1 MDKFPYLQFLVQCLI
16 VLKVLTV
23 SNGTPQATAVNPLS
37 SHTQTDQRIAA
48 VRDLLVH
55 LDRAHQLL
63 VLTCWSPSVRYA
75 LWQSV
80 RESTGTSHS
89 GTASVRFAPIDQRH
103 LPWHDPNQ
111 HQIVIVLDLSCPGT
125 DRLLESARQLLY
137 YRVRWIVFRSSIEYP
152 GGSVR
157 GWSNCSEYSVLDRLP
172 LLVSN
177 ELFYFC
183 TETSTGQHLV
193 RQQYRLAASLA
204 SSSAP
209 IYETFG
215 TWNAALGVRVV
226 VGSKVRPPVTSIRRQ
241 NFHKFQL
248 RASLVILHNE
258 TLNHLD
264 DLHDKHIDT
273 ISRVNYLLTKSVA
286 HALNATVKFS
296 IVDTWGYRDRET
308 DRYNGM
314 IGELQRDLAD
324 LGGTSMFFTQ
334 DRIKAVDFLSMTAST
349 RASFIFRA
357 PKLSF
362 TNNVFVLPFDQY
374 VWYCTVSFIV
384 LSGVLLLV
392 MLRTEQRYNAGGGG
406 RGGSAIGSNSP
417 ATVTGLSD
425 TLLNVFG
432 TTCQQGSFIEPQTAP
447 SRCLILLCL
456 VVLMFLYASYS
467 ANIVA
472 LIQSPSTKI
481 QTLEDLLA
489 SRLKTGAEDTVYN
502 QYYFRTET
510 EPIRKALYERKMRN
524 KDGTENF
531 LPLAQG
537 VELIRQ
543 GHYAFH
549 VERGVGYKLISE
561 TFQEEEKCGLQEVE
575 YLKVIEPYYAVQK
588 NSSFREP
595 VRINL
600 FKLREFGIQGREHT
614 LLYTKKPRCVGGSS
628 FIPVSIVDVWPALVT
643 LGWGYLLTVAVLIA
657 ELLWFRLRSRILP
670 TAGYFQ

>member
-1 MDKFPYLQFLVQCLI
+1 M
-16 VLKVLTV
+16 
-23 SNGTPQATAVNPLS
+23 
-37 SHTQTDQRIAA
+37 
-48 VRDLLVH
+48 
-55 LDRAHQLL
+55 
-63 VLTCWSPSVRYA
+63 
-75 LWQSV
+75 
-80 RESTGTSHS
+80 
-89 GTASVRFAPIDQRH
+89 SVRFGPVDTRH
-103 LPWHDPNQ
+103 LPWHERNQ
-111 HQIVIVLDLSCPGT
+111 HQIVIVVDLSCPGT
-125 DRLLESARQLLY
+125 DNLLANAHQLLY
-137 YRVRWIVFRSSIEYP
+137 YRVRWIALKSVYDGETTKGWENCTEYP
-152 GGSVR
+152 
-157 GWSNCSEYSVLDRLP
+157 LFDRLP
-172 LLVSN
+172 LLISN
-177 ELFYFC
+177 ELYYFC
-183 TETSTGQHLV
+183 TNGTTGHHLV
-193 RQQYRLAASLA
+193 RQQYRLSTAN
-204 SSSAP
+204 SSAP
-209 IYETFG
+209 MYETFG
-215 TWNAALGVRVV
+215 IWEPNEGVRLE
-226 VGSKVRPPVTSIRRQ
+226 SSTVRTPVTSVRRQ
-241 NFHKFQL
+241 NFHQFQL

-286 HALNATVKFS
+286 HALNATVRFS
-296 IVDTWGYRDRET
+296 FVDTWGYRDKET

-314 IGELQRDLAD
+314 IGELQSDLAD
-324 LGGTSMFFTQ
+324 LGGTSMFFMQ

-349 RASFIFRA
+349 RASFVFRA

-362 TNNVFVLPFDQY
+362 TDNVFVLPFDQY
-374 VWYCTVSFIV
+374 VWCCTVSFIL
-384 LSGVLLLV
+384 LSGLLLLV
-392 MLRTEQRYNAGGGG
+392 VLRTEQRYNVSTGTEH
-406 RGGSAIGSNSP
+406 NTTT
-417 ATVTGLSD
+417 TVTGLSD

-432 TTCQQGSFIEPQTAP
+432 TTCQQGSFIEPKTAP

-502 QYYFRTET
+502 HYYFRHET
-510 EPIRKALYERKMRN
+510 EPTRKALYERKMRN

-549 VERGVGYKLISE
+549 VERGVCYKLISE
-561 TFQEEEKCGLQEVE
+561 TFQEEEKCGLQEME

-600 FKLREFGIQGREHT
+600 FKLREFGIQGRENT

-628 FIPVSIVDVWPALVT
+628 FIPVSIVDVWPALIT
-643 LGWGYLLTVAVLIA
+643 LGWGYFLTIMMLIT
-657 ELLWFRLRSRILP
+657 EQLWVRLRTRLQP
-670 TAGYFQ
+670 THEYFQQ

>member
-1 MDKFPYLQFLVQCLI
+1 MEEGIAAKGLNAGLIQLSQSCLVALEI
-16 VLKVLTV
+16 LDTA
-23 SNGTPQATAVNPLS
+23 NGIPQGNVLS
-37 SHTQTDQRIAA
+37 SIDKTDQRISA
-48 VRDLLVH
+48 VRDLLVL
-55 LDRAHQLL
+55 LDRSQQLL

-75 LWQSV
+75 LWQTV
-80 RESTGTSHS
+80 RESTADRGTV
-89 GTASVRFAPIDQRH
+89 SVRFAPIDKQH
-103 LPWHDPNQ
+103 LPWHEPNQ

-125 DRLLESARQLLY
+125 DLLLESANQLLY
-137 YRVRWIVFRSSIEYP
+137 YRLRWIVLWSSGEA
-152 GGSVR
+152 GTVS
-157 GWSNCSEYSVLDRLP
+157 GWKHCTDYLLLDRLP

-177 ELFYFC
+177 ELYYFC
-183 TETSTGQHLV
+183 TESSTGRHVV
-193 RQQYRLAASLA
+193 RQQYRLSVA
-204 SSSAP
+204 SSSSP

-215 TWNAALGVRVV
+215 TWTTSFGVRVMDAT
-226 VGSKVRPPVTSIRRQ
+226 VRSPVTSIRRQ
-241 NFHKFQL
+241 NFRKFQL

-258 TLNHLD
+258 TLSHLD
-264 DLHDKHIDT
+264 DVHDKHIDT

-314 IGELQRDLAD
+314 IGELQSDLAD

-374 VWYCTVSFIV
+374 VWYCTVSFIL

-392 MLRTEQRYNAGGGG
+392 MLRTEQRYNPGTGT
-406 RGGSAIGSNSP
+406 RSSSP
-417 ATVTGLSD
+417 STVTGLSD

-432 TTCQQGSFIEPQTAP
+432 TTCQQGSFIEPRTAP

-472 LIQSPSTKI
+472 LIQAPSTKI

-549 VERGVGYKLISE
+549 VEKGVCYKLISE

-588 NSSFREP
+588 NSSFRET

-600 FKLREFGIQGREHT
+600 FKLRELGIQGREHT

-643 LGWGYLLTVAVLIA
+643 LGWGYLLTVAMLIV
-657 ELLWFRLRSRILP
+657 EQLWARMRARVLP
-670 TAGYFQ
+670 TEGYFQ

>member
-1 MDKFPYLQFLVQCLI
+1 MGIDRILQSVPLWLICFTI
-16 VLKVLTV
+16 VLAQ
-23 SNGTPQATAVNPLS
+23 GTPAS
-37 SHTQTDQRIAA
+37 SVVIDQRIAA

-55 LDRAHQLL
+55 LDRSRQLL
-63 VLTCWSPSVRYA
+63 VLTCWPPSVRYGF
-75 LWQSV
+75 WQTI
-80 RESTGTSHS
+80 REDTNFRSTI
-89 GTASVRFAPIDQRH
+89 SVRFGSVSSRY
-103 LPWHDPNQ
+103 LPWHERNQ
-111 HQIVIVLDLSCPGT
+111 HQTVIVVDLSCPGT
-125 DRLLESARQLLY
+125 ADLLDNANQLLY
-137 YRVRWIVFRSSIEYP
+137 YRVRWIALNSFHEEGITK
-152 GGSVR
+152 
-157 GWSNCSEYSVLDRLP
+157 GWKNCTEDHQLDRLP
-172 LLVSN
+172 LLISN
-177 ELFYFC
+177 EFFYFC
-183 TETSTGQHLV
+183 TNITTGRHMV
-193 RQQYRLAASLA
+193 RQQYRLSTA
-204 SSSAP
+204 SSSVP
-209 IYETFG
+209 VYETFG
-215 TWNAALGVRVV
+215 VWDPSLGVHFE
-226 VGSKVRPPVTSIRRQ
+226 SPSVRPPVSSVRRQ
-241 NFHKFQL
+241 NFQQFQL

-286 HALNATVKFS
+286 HALNATVRFT
-296 IVDTWGYRDRET
+296 IVDTWGYRDQET

-314 IGELQRDLAD
+314 IGELQSDLAD

-349 RASFIFRA
+349 RASFVFRA

-362 TNNVFVLPFDQY
+362 TDNVFVLPFDQY
-374 VWYCTVSFIV
+374 VWYCTVSFIL
-384 LSGVLLLV
+384 LSGMLLLV
-392 MLRTEQRYNAGGGG
+392 VLRTEQRYNVTP
-406 RGGSAIGSNSP
+406 SAERNSTT
-417 ATVTGLSD
+417 TVNGLSD

-432 TTCQQGSFIEPQTAP
+432 TTCQQGSFIEPKTAP

-502 QYYFRTET
+502 QYYFRHET

-537 VELIRQ
+537 VELVRQ

-549 VERGVGYKLISE
+549 VEKGVCYKLISE

-600 FKLREFGIQGREHT
+600 FKLREFGIQGRENT

-643 LGWGYLLTVAVLIA
+643 LGWGYLLTITMLVAEQLWVRLQARVLPGN
-657 ELLWFRLRSRILP
+657 E
-670 TAGYFQ
+670 YFKQ

>member
-1 MDKFPYLQFLVQCLI
+1 MDKPRYLQLLVQSLI

-23 SNGTPQATAVNPLS
+23 SNGTPPQATAVNPLS
-37 SHTQTDQRIAA
+37 SQTQTDQRIAA

-80 RESTGTSHS
+80 RESTATSHR

-111 HQIVIVLDLSCPGT
+111 HQIVIVLDLSCSGT

-137 YRVRWIVFRSSIEYP
+137 YRVRWIVFRSSIEES

-193 RQQYRLAASLA
+193 RQQYRLAASSA
-204 SSSAP
+204 SSSVP

-334 DRIKAVDFLSMTAST
+334 DRIKAVDFLAMTAST

-362 TNNVFVLPFDQY
+362 TSNVFVLPFDQY

-392 MLRTEQRYNAGGGG
+392 MLRTEQRYTAGGGG
-406 RGGSAIGSNSP
+406 GRGSAIGSNSP
-417 ATVTGLSD
+417 AAVTGLSD

-472 LIQSPSTKI
+472 LIQAPSTKI

-489 SRLKTGAEDTVYN
+489 SRLKTGAEDT
-502 QYYFRTET
+502 
-510 EPIRKALYERKMRN
+510 
-524 KDGTENF
+524 
-531 LPLAQG
+531 G

>member
-1 MDKFPYLQFLVQCLI
+1 NLI
-16 VLKVLTV
+16 VLAILHCA
-23 SNGTPQATAVNPLS
+23 NGVPQG
-37 SHTQTDQRIAA
+37 TDADPRIAA
-48 VRDLLVH
+48 VSDLLVH
-55 LDRAHQLL
+55 LDRSQKLL
-63 VLTCWSPSVRYA
+63 VLSCWVPSVRYA
-75 LWQSV
+75 LWKTV
-80 RESTGTSHS
+80 RESTTFRGTI
-89 GTASVRFAPIDQRH
+89 SVRFAPVDMQY
-103 LPWHDPNQ
+103 LPWNDPSQ
-111 HQIVIVLDLSCPGT
+111 HQFAVVVDLSCPGT
-125 DRLLESARQLLY
+125 DLLLQSANQLLY
-137 YRVRWIVFRSSIEYP
+137 YRLRWIVFRSSIES
-152 GGSVR
+152 GTVR
-157 GWSNCSEYSVLDRLP
+157 GWKNCTEYSLLDRLP

-183 TETSTGQHLV
+183 TESTTGRHLV
-193 RQQYRLAASLA
+193 RQQYRLSTK
-204 SSSAP
+204 STETST
-209 IYETFG
+209 YETFG
-215 TWNAALGVRVV
+215 TWNATFGVRVDV
-226 VGSKVRPPVTSIRRQ
+226 ASVRPLVTSIRRQ

-273 ISRVNYLLTKSVA
+273 LSRVNYLLTKSVA
-286 HALNATVKFS
+286 HALNATVKFT
-296 IVDTWGYRDRET
+296 IVDTWGYRDGKT
-308 DRYNGM
+308 GRYNGM
-314 IGELQRDLAD
+314 IGELQSDLAD

-334 DRIKAVDFLSMTAST
+334 DRIKAVDFLAMTAST

-374 VWYCTVSFIV
+374 VWYCTVSFIL

-392 MLRTEQRYNAGGGG
+392 MIRTEQRYNAEAGT
-406 RGGSAIGSNSP
+406 GSNSP
-417 ATVTGLSD
+417 STVTGLSD

-432 TTCQQGSFIEPQTAP
+432 TTCQQGSFIEPKTAP

-481 QTLEDLLA
+481 QTSEDLLA

-575 YLKVIEPYYAVQK
+575 YLKMIEPYYAVQK

-628 FIPVSIVDVWPALVT
+628 FIPVSIVDVWPAMVT
-643 LGWGYLLTVAVLIA
+643 LGWGYLLTVAMLIA
-657 ELLWFRLRSRILP
+657 EQLWARLRSRVLP
-670 TAGYFQ
+670 AESYFH

>member
-1 MDKFPYLQFLVQCLI
+1 MSQNIPPSPAKLDRRV
-16 VLKVLTV
+16 
-23 SNGTPQATAVNPLS
+23 
-37 SHTQTDQRIAA
+37 AA

-55 LDRAHQLL
+55 LDRSRQLL
-63 VLTCWSPSVRYA
+63 VLTCWSPTVRYA
-75 LWQSV
+75 LWQTV
-80 RESTGTSHS
+80 GQTKDRAGNST
-89 GTASVRFAPIDQRH
+89 ARFIRFAAVDKRH
-103 LPWHDPNQ
+103 LPWHDRNQ
-111 HQIVIVLDLSCPGT
+111 HQIVIVVDLSCPGT
-125 DRLLESARQLLY
+125 NLLLESAHQLLY
-137 YRVRWIVFRSSIEYP
+137 YRVRWVVLQSTLEEGTINGWKCCTEYP
-152 GGSVR
+152 L
-157 GWSNCSEYSVLDRLP
+157 LDRLP
-172 LLVSN
+172 LLISN
-177 ELFYFC
+177 ELFYYC
-183 TETSTGQHLV
+183 TDHTTGRHLV
-193 RQQYRLAASLA
+193 RQQYRLSTGNTQK
-204 SSSAP
+204 P
-209 IYETFG
+209 VYETFG
-215 TWNAALGVRVV
+215 VWEPHSGVRVK
-226 VGSKVRPPVTSIRRQ
+226 SSTVRPPVTSVRRQ
-241 NFHKFQL
+241 NFQQFQL

-286 HALNATVKFS
+286 YALNATVRFS
-296 IVDTWGYRDRET
+296 IVDTWGYRDPQS

-314 IGELQRDLAD
+314 IGELQSDLAD

-334 DRIKAVDFLSMTAST
+334 DRIMAVDFLSMTAST
-349 RASFIFRA
+349 RASFVFRA

-362 TNNVFVLPFDQY
+362 TDNVFVLPFDQY
-374 VWYCTVSFIV
+374 VWYCTVSFIL
-384 LSGVLLLV
+384 LSGLLLLV
-392 MLRTEQRYNAGGGG
+392 VLRTERRYNVSSGVD
-406 RGGSAIGSNSP
+406 NNTN
-417 ATVTGLSD
+417 TVTGFSD

-432 TTCQQGSFIEPQTAP
+432 TTCQQGSFIEPKTAP

-502 QYYFRTET
+502 QYYFRHET

-549 VERGVGYKLISE
+549 VEKGVCYKLISE

-600 FKLREFGIQGREHT
+600 FKLREFGIQGRENT

-643 LGWGYLLTVAVLIA
+643 LGWGYFLTITMLIGEQLWVRVRDRVLPA
-657 ELLWFRLRSRILP
+657 D
-670 TAGYFQ
+670 GYFHQ

>member
-1 MDKFPYLQFLVQCLI
+1 MGIEWFLQSLSLWLI
-16 VLKVLTV
+16 LLSEVHAEKGIFQDT
-23 SNGTPQATAVNPLS
+23 SATHVEL
-37 SHTQTDQRIAA
+37 DQRIAA

-55 LDRAHQLL
+55 LERSKQLL
-63 VLTCWSPSVRYA
+63 VLTCWSPLARYR
-75 LWQSV
+75 LWQTI
-80 RESTGTSHS
+80 REDVNFPSTI
-89 GTASVRFAPIDQRH
+89 SVRFGSVSTRQ
-103 LPWHDPNQ
+103 LPWHDRNQ
-111 HQIVIVLDLSCPGT
+111 HQIVIVVDLSCPGT
-125 DRLLESARQLLY
+125 DSLLENANQLLY
-137 YRVRWIVFRSSIEYP
+137 YRVRWIALK
-152 GGSVR
+152 SVQEAGTIK
-157 GWSNCSEYSVLDRLP
+157 GWANCTVDPLLDRLP
-172 LLVSN
+172 LLISN

-183 TETSTGQHLV
+183 TDVTTGRHLV
-193 RQQYRLAASLA
+193 RQQYRLSTA

-215 TWNAALGVRVV
+215 IWEPNLGVHF
-226 VGSKVRPPVTSIRRQ
+226 GPSADRPPSTSVRRQ
-241 NFHKFQL
+241 NFQQFQL

-286 HALNATVKFS
+286 HALNATVRFS
-296 IVDTWGYRDRET
+296 IVDTWGYRDQET

-314 IGELQRDLAD
+314 IGELQSDLAD

-334 DRIKAVDFLSMTAST
+334 DRIKAVDYLSMTAST
-349 RASFIFRA
+349 RASFVFRA

-362 TNNVFVLPFDQY
+362 TDNVFVLPFDQY
-374 VWYCTVSFIV
+374 VWYCTVSFIL
-384 LSGVLLLV
+384 LSGLLLLV
-392 MLRTEQRYNAGGGG
+392 VLRTEQRYNVTN
-406 RGGSAIGSNSP
+406 SAERNSTT
-417 ATVTGLSD
+417 TVTGLSD

-432 TTCQQGSFIEPQTAP
+432 TTCQQGSFIEPKTAP

-502 QYYFRTET
+502 QYYFRHET

-524 KDGTENF
+524 KDGSENF

-537 VELIRQ
+537 VELVRQ

-549 VERGVGYKLISE
+549 VEKGVCYKLISE

-600 FKLREFGIQGREHT
+600 FKLREFGIQGRENT

-643 LGWGYLLTVAVLIA
+643 LGWGYLLTITMLIG
-657 ELLWFRLRSRILP
+657 EQLWVRLQARVLP
-670 TAGYFQ
+670 TDGYFKQ

>member
-1 MDKFPYLQFLVQCLI
+1 MSRILQPQPSAWLVFLII
-16 VLKVLTV
+16 VHTGSGMSANIPPSPTVL
-23 SNGTPQATAVNPLS
+23 
-37 SHTQTDQRIAA
+37 DQRLAA

-55 LDRAHQLL
+55 LDRSRQLL
-63 VLTCWSPSVRYA
+63 VLTCWSPAVRYA
-75 LWQSV
+75 LWQTV
-80 RESTGTSHS
+80 REATG
-89 GTASVRFAPIDQRH
+89 AARFVRFAAVDEHQ
-103 LPWHDPNQ
+103 LPWHDRDQ
-111 HQIVIVLDLSCPGT
+111 HQIVTVVDLSCPGT
-125 DRLLESARQLLY
+125 DSLLESATQLLY
-137 YRVRWIVFRSSIEYP
+137 YRVRWIVLQSALEAGTAKGWKNCTEYP
-152 GGSVR
+152 LL
-157 GWSNCSEYSVLDRLP
+157 ERLP
-172 LLVSN
+172 LLISN
-177 ELFYFC
+177 ELFYYC
-183 TETSTGQHLV
+183 TDPSTGRHLV
-193 RQQYRLAASLA
+193 RQLYRLSPGT
-204 SSSAP
+204 SSP
-209 IYETFG
+209 PGPVYEEFG
-215 TWNAALGVRVV
+215 VWESQSGVRVAPPT
-226 VGSKVRPPVTSIRRQ
+226 VRPPVTSVRRQ
-241 NFHKFQL
+241 NFQQFQL
-248 RASLVILHNE
+248 RASLVVLHNE

-273 ISRVNYLLTKSVA
+273 ISRVNYQLTKSVA
-286 HALNATVKFS
+286 HALNATVRFS
-296 IVDTWGYRDRET
+296 IVDSWGYRDPHT
-308 DRYNGM
+308 DRFNGM
-314 IGELQRDLAD
+314 VGELQSDLAD

-334 DRIKAVDFLSMTAST
+334 DRIKTVDFLSMTTST
-349 RASFIFRA
+349 RASFVFRA

-362 TNNVFVLPFDQY
+362 TDNVFVLPFDQY
-374 VWYCTVSFIV
+374 VWYCTVSFIL
-384 LSGVLLLV
+384 LSGLLLLV
-392 MLRTEQRYNAGGGG
+392 VLRTERRYKVSAGGD
-406 RGGSAIGSNSP
+406 NSTST
-417 ATVTGLSD
+417 ATGLSD

-432 TTCQQGSFIEPQTAP
+432 TTCQQGSFIEPKTAP

-502 QYYFRTET
+502 RYYFRHET

-537 VELIRQ
+537 VELVRQ

-549 VERGVGYKLISE
+549 VEKGVGYKLISE

-600 FKLREFGIQGREHT
+600 FKLREFGVQGRENT

-643 LGWGYLLTVAVLIA
+643 LGWGYFLTITMLLG
-657 ELLWFRLRSRILP
+657 EQLWVRVRVRILP
-670 TAGYFQ
+670 AEGYFQQ

>member
-1 MDKFPYLQFLVQCLI
+1 MDISRILQSLSLWLILVTI
-16 VLKVLTV
+16 VHAG
-23 SNGTPQATAVNPLS
+23 NGSFVEL
-37 SHTQTDQRIAA
+37 DQRIAA

-55 LDRAHQLL
+55 LDRSRQLL

-75 LWQSV
+75 LWQTIRKHTNHS
-80 RESTGTSHS
+80 STI
-89 GTASVRFAPIDQRH
+89 SVRFGPVDTRH
-103 LPWHDPNQ
+103 LPWHERNQ
-111 HQIVIVLDLSCPGT
+111 HQTVIVVDLSCPGT
-125 DRLLESARQLLY
+125 DILLENANQLLY
-137 YRVRWIVFRSSIEYP
+137 YRVRWIVLE
-152 GGSVR
+152 SVYDESTIN
-157 GWSNCSEYSVLDRLP
+157 GWKSCTKDSLLDRLP
-172 LLVSN
+172 LLISN

-183 TETSTGQHLV
+183 TDVATGRHLV
-193 RQQYRLAASLA
+193 RQQYRLSAA
-204 SSSAP
+204 SSSTP

-215 TWNAALGVRVV
+215 VWEPELGIHLESPIVRA
-226 VGSKVRPPVTSIRRQ
+226 PVTSVRRQ
-241 NFHKFQL
+241 NFQQFQL

-264 DLHDKHIDT
+264 DLHNKHIDT

-286 HALNATVKFS
+286 HALNATVRFT
-296 IVDTWGYRDRET
+296 IVDTWGYRDQET

-314 IGELQRDLAD
+314 IGELQSDLAD

-349 RASFIFRA
+349 RASFVFRA

-362 TNNVFVLPFDQY
+362 TDNVFVLPFDQY
-374 VWYCTVSFIV
+374 VWYCTVSFIL
-384 LSGVLLLV
+384 LSGLLLLV
-392 MLRTEQRYNAGGGG
+392 VLRTEQRYNVST
-406 RGGSAIGSNSP
+406 SAERNSTT
-417 ATVTGLSD
+417 TVTGLSD

-432 TTCQQGSFIEPQTAP
+432 TTCQQGSFIEPKTAP

-489 SRLKTGAEDTVYN
+489 SRLRTGAEDTVYN
-502 QYYFRTET
+502 QYYFRHET

-537 VELIRQ
+537 VELVRQ

-549 VERGVGYKLISE
+549 VEQGVCYKVISE

-600 FKLREFGIQGREHT
+600 FKLREFGIQGRENT

-643 LGWGYLLTVAVLIA
+643 LGWGYFLTITMLVT
-657 ELLWFRLRSRILP
+657 EHLWIRLRGRVLP
-670 TAGYFQ
+670 TDGYFQQ